1 MMAFECVNL
10 WSQSG
15 RAVVTE
21 YPRLGAGGGLVNNRN
36 LFLTVLEAGGPRSR
50 CLHSHVPVAKATELC
65 GVSFIR
71 KGADPIREDS
81 TLIT

>member
-15 RAVVTE
+15 HAVVTE
-21 YPRLGAGGGLVNNRN
+21 YPRLGGLVNHRN

-71 KGADPIREDS
+71 KGADPIHEDS